1 MPFDFSKTNPELAA
15 AMKRH
20 EGDAPALL
28 GDEIQLCRALL
39 DIAAQN
45 NQPGLCATLL
55 AVLSRL
61 STGHVSNAIRA
72 NELLEMSTVQTI
84 ARKMSQQL
92 VSRLGNCPGYEGVV
106 DALCADFADI
116 IDAARHGR
124 ITIDA
129 ESNTIEEEAIENT
142 SHPAGSL
149 ARSQ

>member
-1 MPFDFSKTNPELAA
+1 MD
-15 AMKRH
+15 RH
-20 EGDAPALL
+20 KGDAPALL

-61 STGHVSNAIRA
+61 RTGHVSNAIRA

-84 ARKMSQQL
+84 ARQMSQQIVL
-92 VSRLGNCPGYEGVV
+92 RLGGCPGYESAV
-106 DALCADFADI
+106 DLLCGDFARI
-116 IDAARHGR
+116 IDDARHGGM
-124 ITIDA
+124 TIDA
-129 ESNTIEEEAIENT
+129 ESADAESNTVEVPAIENA